1 MRKWK
6 KAVSL
11 LLTGAMALSFAACG
25 GTASSASGA
34 SGASGAASAAAS
46 SEAES
51 AADSA
56 AVSENVASSADSD
69 LAYVQDKGTLVVG
82 MTDFAPMDYRDENG
96 EWIGFDAD
104 MAKAFAEYLGVEVEF
119 LEINWDNKLME
130 LDAKGVDAIWNGMTI
145 TDEVTS
151 GASVSEPYCN
161 NGQVVVLPAGKAAG
175 YQDVDSLSGLN
186 FAVENGSAGAGQLDA
201 LGIAYVAKT
210 TQADAL
216 MEVASGAS
224 DACVIDLLMA
234 GAMIGEGTS
243 YPDLTYTV
251 QLNSEEYG
259 VGFRKG
265 SDLVDAFNTFWQEA
279 YDDGTVMEVA
289 TTYGVQ
295 ESVIEK

>member
-25 GTASSASGA
+25 GTASGAASASGA
-34 SGASGAASAAAS
+34 AGS

-56 AVSENVASSADSD
+56 AASENVASSADSD

-161 NGQVVVLPAGKAAG
+161 NGQVVVLPAGKAAD

-186 FAVENGSAGAGQLDA
+186 FAVENGSAGAEQLDA

-234 GAMIGEGTS
+234 GAMIGEDNA
-243 YPDLTYTV
+243 DLVHTV
-251 QLNSEEYG
+251 ELTTEEYG
-259 VGFRKG
+259 VGFRQG
-265 SDLVDAFNTFWQEA
+265 SDLTAALNEFFAAA
-279 YDDGTVMEVA
+279 YADGSMMACAE
-289 TTYGVQ
+289 TYGVQ
-295 ESVIEK
+295 DAVIAQ

>member
-34 SGASGAASAAAS
+34 ASTAGS

-56 AVSENVASSADSD
+56 AASENVASSADSD

-161 NGQVVVLPAGKAAG
+161 NGQVVVLPAGKAAD

-186 FAVENGSAGAGQLDA
+186 FAVENGSAGAEQLDA

-265 SDLVDAFNTFWQEA
+265 SDLVDAFNTFWKEA
-279 YDDGTVMEVA
+279 YDDGTVMETA

>member
-34 SGASGAASAAAS
+34 SGVASAAGS

-56 AVSENVASSADSD
+56 AASENVASSADSD

-104 MAKAFAEYLGVEVEF
+104 MAKAFAESLGVTAEF
-119 LEINWDNKLME
+119 VEINWDTKIME
-130 LDAKGVDAIWNGMTI
+130 LDSKNLDCVWNGMTL

-151 GASVSEPYCN
+151 AMECSNAYCN
-161 NGQVVVLPAGKAAG
+161 NAQVVVVKADKAEG
-175 YQDVDSLSGLN
+175 LDSAEACADLN
-186 FAVENGSAGAGQLDA
+186 FAVESGSAGEAAANEQGYNY
-201 LGIAYVAKT
+201 IAVDS
-210 TQADAL
+210 QADAL
-216 MEVASGAS
+216 MEVSAGTS
-224 DACVIDLLMA
+224 DACIIDLLMA

-243 YPDLTYTV
+243 HDNLVHTVELTT
-251 QLNSEEYG
+251 EEYG

-265 SDLVDAFNTFWQEA
+265 SDLAAALNEFLAAA
-279 YDDGTVMEVA
+279 YADGSLMACAE
-289 TTYGVQ
+289 TYGVQ
-295 ESVIEK
+295 DAVIAQ